1 MKQTALLLVDFQND
15 YFSTFEGAKFELE
28 GTEKA
33 SSNAS
38 KILEFFRKS
47 EGKIIHIKHESAK
60 GASFFEIGTQGANIH
75 KSVEPKE
82 NELVIIKNFPNSF
95 KDTNL
100 KEILD
105 EINIKSLIIVGA
117 MSHMCIDATTRAAKD
132 FGYEC
137 TVISDATATR
147 DLQFGDIVVPSKYVH
162 ASFMAALEFAYAKI
176 KTTTEILKGF

>member
-1 MKQTALLLVDFQND
+1 MKQTALLIVDFQND

-28 GTEKA
+28 KTENA
-33 SSNAS
+33 SNNAS

-47 EGKIIHIKHESAK
+47 QGNIIHVKHESPK
-60 GASFFEIGTQGANIH
+60 GAAFFEIGTQGAEIH
-75 KSVEPKE
+75 RSVQPQN
-82 NELVIIKNFPNSF
+82 NEVVITKNFPNSF

-137 TVISDATATR
+137 TVLSDATVTR
-147 DLQFGDIVVPSKYVH
+147 DLLFGDIVVPAKYVH
-162 ASFMAALEFAYAKI
+162 ASFMAALEFAYARI
-176 KTTTEILKGF
+176 KTTSEILEGL